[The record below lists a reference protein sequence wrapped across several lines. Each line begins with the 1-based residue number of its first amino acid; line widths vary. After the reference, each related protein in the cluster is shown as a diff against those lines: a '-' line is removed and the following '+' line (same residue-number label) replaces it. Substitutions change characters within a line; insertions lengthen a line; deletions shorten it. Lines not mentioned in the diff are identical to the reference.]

1 MFYQNELF
9 AIEEKESKIAIMKAN
24 AMFESVM
31 DTNTLYMMESPNSE
45 SIKKAVKSAKEAV
58 KKFIQTI
65 IENLKETARKA
76 EFKFKTKLNDI
87 RFDYHVKQL
96 KKSFRVTGGSVTIRN
111 KKITEAS
118 MASVVNVEK
127 FKKEFIKCA
136 KICQSQIKLYKKC
149 KFPGDVERVK
159 TSVEAQLQKME
170 TFIKTKGEQF
180 KEHKKVTELVDM
192 VDDKTLKEETAE
204 VINEIESSL
213 KETQS
218 EMEDIIEETMDSA
231 PETEEVKEEVQVK
244 KSALSAMKSNVA
256 KFGSITGQ
264 FLIGISTILFGIV
277 TVIGGLLISVNTVND
292 VGIQEPIY
300 TAGGAILGSSITGS
314 GINTIGS
321 GVRSLQKIK

>member
-96 KKSFRVTGGSVTIRN
+96 KKSFRVTGVSVATRN
-111 KKITEAS
+111 KKITETGMRA
-118 MASVVNVEK
+118 VVNVEK

-180 KEHKKVTELVDM
+180 KEQKKVTELVDM

-231 PETEEVKEEVQVK
+231 PETEEIKEEVQVK
-244 KSALSAMKSNVA
+244 KSALSAMKNNIA
-256 KFGSITGQ
+256 KYSSIAVH
-264 FLIGISTILFGIV
+264 FILSISMILSSIV
-277 TVIGGLLISVNTVND
+277 TFIAGVEVDDDHPVLGKGLEFASGASLGY
-292 VGIQEPIY
+292 GIDE
-300 TAGGAILGSSITGS
+300 GLS
-314 GINTIGS
+314 GLS
-321 GVRSLQKIK
+321 KLKKIKK